1 MIQLKPLTEVH
12 LEPFLNWLRDEE
24 VIKYSLTAFQGFNSD
39 NDIRSWYSTLLSNDK
54 DFIRGIFLSS
64 NDALVGY
71 AGICAISNL
80 NKSGEYFVFIGDK
93 SQWGRGIGTITTQ
106 KVLEYGFEQLK
117 LHRIMLTVSEPNM
130 GGIRAYEKAGF
141 QLEGRLRQACFRDG
155 KYHDKLVM
163 SILRGDWNL

>member
-1 MIQLKPLTEVH
+1 M
-12 LEPFLNWLRDEE
+12 
-24 VIKYSLTAFQGFNSD
+24 TAFQGFTSD

-64 NDALVGY
+64 NDALLGY
-71 AGICAISNL
+71 AGICNISNL

-93 SQWGRGIGTITTQ
+93 SQWGKGIGTITTQ

-117 LHRIMLTVSEPNM
+117 LHRIMLTVSEPNI

-163 SILRGDWNL
+163 SILREDFNQ

>member
-1 MIQLKPLTEVH
+1 MIQLKPHTEVH

-24 VIKYSLTAFQGFNSD
+24 VIKYSLSAFQGFTSD
-39 NDIRSWYSTLLSNDK
+39 NDIGSWYSTLLSNDK
-54 DFIRGIFLSS
+54 DLIRGIFLSS

-93 SQWGRGIGTITTQ
+93 SQWGRGIGTVTTQ

-117 LHRIMLTVSEPNM
+117 LHRIMLTVSEPNI

-163 SILRGDWNL
+163 SILREDFKQ

>member
-24 VIKYSLTAFQGFNSD
+24 VIKYSLTAFQGFTSD

-64 NDALVGY
+64 NDTLVGY
-71 AGICAISNL
+71 TGICNISKVNR
-80 NKSGEYFVFIGDK
+80 SGEFFIFIGDK
-93 SQWGRGIGTITTQ
+93 SHWGKGIGTQVTKDI
-106 KVLEYGFEQLK
+106 LEFGFQELN
-117 LHRIMLTVSEPNM
+117 LNRIMLTVSAPNN

-141 QLEGRLRQACFRDG
+141 KKEGIMRNACFRDG
-155 KYHDKLVM
+155 EFHDKIMM
-163 SILRGDWNL
+163 SILKDEWE